1 MKKLLFVTALLAMG
15 TMAMGANPKTGYSQ
29 QANVQVQAQIVDD
42 QFTITDIYGKP
53 IVVDFGKLYNNQTT
67 SAVTFVEY
75 KVTSKEA
82 AIKKPIEFTIALGGK
97 TAADQ
102 KTEVTISTDKAA
114 PNGSMKAVL
123 GLSEYAGEIK
133 AGARDYIGRIDG
145 TLANSEIT
153 GKPVGLYVGATQLE
167 ITVK

>member
-15 TMAMGANPKTGYSQ
+15 TMAMGAQNPEAGYSQ

-42 QFTITDIYGKP
+42 QFTITDVYGKP
-53 IVVDFGKLYNNQTT
+53 IIVDFGKFYNNQTT

-82 AIKKPIEFTIALGGK
+82 ALEPGIAFDITLGGK
-97 TAADQ
+97 ASATD
-102 KTEVTISTDKAA
+102 KTEVAISTDKD
-114 PNGSMKAVL
+114 NSMNAVL
-123 GLSEYAGEIK
+123 VLSEYEGEIK
-133 AGARDYIGRIDG
+133 KGTRDYIGRIDG
-145 TLANSEIT
+145 TIANTEIT